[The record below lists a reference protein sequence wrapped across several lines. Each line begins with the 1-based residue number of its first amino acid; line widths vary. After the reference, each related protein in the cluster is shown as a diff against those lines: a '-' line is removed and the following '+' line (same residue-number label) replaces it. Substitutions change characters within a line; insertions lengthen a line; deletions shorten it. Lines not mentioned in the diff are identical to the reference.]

1 MKNASTKR
9 LFIILCIVMAM
20 TAAFIFSN
28 SLQGSEDSWD
38 ASNAVASLLDPILH
52 RLYAL
57 SNKLF
62 AISGHK
68 NPYGYGAFVRKLAHF
83 SEYCLFG
90 IECTIA
96 MAVLSK
102 RVLSPYIW
110 ADLFAVLMVAV
121 IDEFVQTFV
130 GRTSLVSDV
139 LIDFSGALVGIL
151 IALVV
156 VGIVFRLNRG
166 DSVPAAHMKH
176 RRQ

>member
-1 MKNASTKR
+1 
-9 LFIILCIVMAM
+9 MAM
-20 TAAFIFSN
+20 TAVFIFSN

-62 AISGHK
+62 AITGHN
-68 NPYGYGAFVRKLAHF
+68 NPYEYGAFVRKLAHF
-83 SEYCLFG
+83 AEYCLLG

-96 MAVLSK
+96 TALLSK
-102 RVLSPYIW
+102 RALSPYIW

-139 LIDFSGALVGIL
+139 LIDFSGSFVGIL

-156 VGIVFRLNRG
+156 AGIVFRLGKG
-166 DSVPAAHMKH
+166 DSASAAHIKH
-176 RRQ
+176 RWQ